1 MRMLQKD
8 FQILEISRK
17 EGKDIDSFQLK
28 CYRASYNLQNKSA
41 DAHQTFADL
50 LGVSRMEAKKL
61 CYRILYDYNRI
72 KELENESKN
81 VSGVEPRSRA
91 LQVLSLDKGFE
102 RAPF

>member
-1 MRMLQKD
+1 MKYRVRGEDM
-8 FQILEISRK
+8 SK
-17 EGKDIDSFQLK
+17 EVDSFQLK

-50 LGVSRMEAKKL
+50 LGVSRMEAKEL

-81 VSGVEPRSRA
+81 ISGVGSRSET
-91 LQVLSLDKGFE
+91 LQILPIDKGFE